1 LAYLLYMIYFI
12 SDTHFNHKG
21 SLLWNNGSVRP
32 QFASVDEMNE
42 LMMTNWNNT
51 VKDNDIVYF
60 LGDFAYKCSVRSA
73 EDIFR
78 SLNGAKHLVK
88 GNHDYKIATKFKDWA
103 SVSDIKQIEYVE
115 PTKGKIEIIC
125 CHYPMLSW
133 RHKEQGSIHLH
144 GHVHGGIQEL
154 NKGTRRMDVSVECID
169 YKPISIDDVV
179 KRMANV

>member
-1 LAYLLYMIYFI
+1 MVHLGHL
-12 SDTHFNHKG
+12 THFNHKG
-21 SLLWNNGSVRP
+21 SLLWNNGTVRP

-78 SLNGAKHLVK
+78 SLNGTKHLVK

-103 SVSDIKQIEYVE
+103 SISDINQVDYVD
-115 PTKGKIEIIC
+115 TVTDSKTEIIL
-125 CHYPMLSW
+125 CHYPMISW
-133 RHKEQGSIHLH
+133 RHSNHGSIHLH

-169 YKPISIDDVV
+169 YTPISIDEVV
-179 KRMANV
+179 KRISDVQPV

>member
-1 LAYLLYMIYFI
+1 MIYFI

-21 SLLWNNGSVRP
+21 SLLWNNGTVRP

-42 LMMTNWNNT
+42 LMIRNWNNT

-78 SLNGAKHLVK
+78 SLNGTKHLVK

-103 SVSDIKQIEYVE
+103 SISDINQVDYVD
-115 PTKGKIEIIC
+115 TVTDSKIEIIL
-125 CHYPMLSW
+125 CHYPMISW
-133 RHKEQGSIHLH
+133 RHSNHGSIHLH
-144 GHVHGGIQEL
+144 GHTHGSIQDKNL
-154 NKGTRRMDVSVECID
+154 GVKRFDVSVECIN
-169 YKPISIDDVV
+169 YTPISIEDVV
-179 KRMANV
+179 KMANNV

>member
-1 LAYLLYMIYFI
+1 VL
-12 SDTHFNHKG
+12 KG
-21 SLLWNNGSVRP
+21 
-32 QFASVDEMNE
+32 E
-42 LMMTNWNNT
+42 
-51 VKDNDIVYF
+51 
-60 LGDFAYKCSVRSA
+60 
-73 EDIFR
+73 
-78 SLNGAKHLVK
+78 KHLIR
-88 GNHDYKIATKFKDWA
+88 GNHDYKIADKFVNCWA
-103 SVSDIKQIEYVE
+103 SISDIKQVDYIE
-115 PTKGKIEIIC
+115 PTKGIKTEIIC